1 MILIAGPCVIE
12 NREMVFEI
20 ADFIKKLSLAYP
32 NHTWVFK
39 ASFDKANRSSIESY
53 RGPGIEKGLSILS
66 DVKEKFGLLITT
78 DIHES
83 WQAEP
88 VGEVVDVVQIPAFL
102 CRQTDLLI
110 AAARTGKIVN
120 VKKGQFMAPW
130 DMENVVDK
138 LVKSEAKEVWLTE
151 RGTAFGYNNLIVD
164 FRSLVIM
171 KGLNAK
177 VVFDATHSVQ
187 KPGGSGKTSG
197 GERQFVPYLS
207 RAAVS
212 VGVDGLFFE
221 IHPDPKSALSDGP
234 NMLSLKEF
242 EGLVGKL
249 LRLDSFVRE
258 QFEGK

>member
-110 AAARTGKIVN
+110 AAART
-120 VKKGQFMAPW
+120 A
-130 DMENVVDK
+130 
-138 LVKSEAKEVWLTE
+138 
-151 RGTAFGYNNLIVD
+151 
-164 FRSLVIM
+164 
-171 KGLNAK
+171 
-177 VVFDATHSVQ
+177 
-187 KPGGSGKTSG
+187 
-197 GERQFVPYLS
+197 
-207 RAAVS
+207 
-212 VGVDGLFFE
+212 
-221 IHPDPKSALSDGP
+221 
-234 NMLSLKEF
+234 
-242 EGLVGKL
+242 KL
-249 LRLDSFVRE
+249 LTLRRDSLWLPGIWRMW
-258 QFEGK
+258 